1 MKVFVIYIL
10 RYLIKMIFLVLTA
23 FYGFCVGYRIK
34 HRREIYFKKQRKQI
48 AKRGKLIAYMYAHY
62 AVVYKKRKNVHD
74 KRNEKW
80 LYEKCYNYAKKC
92 DELDLKMAIAH
103 LKSDITIFEV
113 IAALIAIC
121 VGFSNQIVAPYAEAT
136 AMLVMGIRTTIGL
149 TDFQIKIYDE
159 LNSSL
164 QMGICI
170 VFAFLLV
177 VDLLKVGKILRKQQ
191 YLLCILETIGN

>member
-1 MKVFVIYIL
+1 
-10 RYLIKMIFLVLTA
+10 
-23 FYGFCVGYRIK
+23 
-34 HRREIYFKKQRKQI
+34 
-48 AKRGKLIAYMYAHY
+48 
-62 AVVYKKRKNVHD
+62 
-74 KRNEKW
+74 
-80 LYEKCYNYAKKC
+80 
-92 DELDLKMAIAH
+92 MAIAH

-121 VGFSNQIVAPYAEAT
+121 VEFSNQIVAPYAEAT

-170 VFAFLLV
+170 VFRF
-177 VDLLKVGKILRKQQ
+177 
-191 YLLCILETIGN
+191 Y